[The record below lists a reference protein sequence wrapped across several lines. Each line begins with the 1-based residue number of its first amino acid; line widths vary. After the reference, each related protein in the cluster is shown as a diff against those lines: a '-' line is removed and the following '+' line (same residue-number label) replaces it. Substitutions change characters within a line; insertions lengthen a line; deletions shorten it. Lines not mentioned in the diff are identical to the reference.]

1 MGERWGGKQYVRKR
15 KQWRRKLSAK
25 MMKGEAREAGESG
38 RKTERRGGE
47 RERRRNGRGES
58 KLI

>member
-25 MMKGEAREAGESG
+25 MMKGEAREAGREWEKNREKG
-38 RKTERRGGE
+38 RREGE
-47 RERRRNGRGES
+47 T
-58 KLI
+58 